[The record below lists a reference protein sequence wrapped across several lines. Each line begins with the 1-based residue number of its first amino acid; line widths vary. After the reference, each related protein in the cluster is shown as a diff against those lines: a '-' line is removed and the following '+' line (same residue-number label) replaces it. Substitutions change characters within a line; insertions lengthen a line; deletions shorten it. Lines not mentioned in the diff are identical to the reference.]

1 MTQTILLAAG
11 GTGGHLF
18 PATALAQELTRR
30 GYAVELATDERAEQ
44 YGADFPARAVY
55 RVPSATFTGRSIGAV
70 TRTLSKLAKGYFR
83 ARRLLEMVQPDVVV
97 GFGGYPTLPPL
108 MAARS
113 LAIPTVL
120 HEQNAVM
127 GRANRLLSRFADAIA
142 LSFASTKHLRR
153 RAEKRAVVTGNP
165 VRDSVVAFRDV
176 PYMPPEPAGRL
187 LLLIFGGSQG
197 ARFFSE
203 MMPAA
208 LEKMPSPLRWRLTV
222 VQQARPE
229 DLDEVRDAYRKAE
242 ITAHVAPFFVDLP
255 ERLANSHL
263 VISRAGASTVAE
275 LTAIGRPAI
284 LVPLPHAIDNDQLE
298 NARRLE
304 DNGGGWCRHQSDNTA
319 ERLAAELE
327 RLLSEPELLTK
338 AADSSKAMG
347 NVYAVKKLAD
357 LVEDLAKPDEG

>member
-30 GYAVELATDERAEQ
+30 GFAVELATDERAEQ

-55 RVPSATFTGRSIGAV
+55 RVPSATFSGRSPGAV
-70 TRTLSKLAKGYFR
+70 MKTLSTLAKGYFR
-83 ARRLLEMVQPDVVV
+83 ARRLLEMVQPYVVV

-142 LSFASTKHLRR
+142 LSFGTTKHLRS
-153 RAEKRAVVTGNP
+153 RAEKCAVVTGNP
-165 VRDSVVAFRDV
+165 VRDAVVAFRDQD
-176 PYMPPEPAGRL
+176 YAPPEAAGRL
-187 LLLIFGGSQG
+187 LLLVFGGSQG

-203 MMPAA
+203 MIPQA
-208 LEKMPSPLRWRLTV
+208 LEKLPSPLRWRLTV

-229 DLDEVRDAYRKAE
+229 DLAEVREAYRAAE
-242 ITAHVAPFFVDLP
+242 IAAEVAPFFKDLP
-255 ERLANSHL
+255 ERIANSHL

-304 DNGGGWCRHQSDNTA
+304 ENGGGWCMHQSDITA
-319 ERLAAELE
+319 DRLAAELE
-327 RLLSEPELLTK
+327 RLLGNPDLLAK
-338 AADSSKAMG
+338 AAANSKAMG
-347 NVYAVKKLAD
+347 NVRAVNKLAD
-357 LVEDLAKPDEG
+357 LVADLAGPDQE